1 MSYSSRPLT
10 SKLFQLT
17 ALTLALTLAG
27 CGGGDGVDSVAPPIN
42 NGNGNAGGNTDGSG
56 GGTNGGDTD
65 TSTAKA
71 DQVYISLDKN
81 QLLTG
86 GDSTTAEIR
95 AIDKNGGIVAG
106 VPVIISIDNAAQNG
120 LSIDAIST
128 QTTDAN
134 GLIRV
139 LLKQSSVGI
148 DSRLNHESV
157 LTVTANDG
165 SGVTQSVPIIV
176 SGTRADNVVA
186 SKNPVTA
193 TENFSISG
201 RVLDG
206 QGRVLANTTVVLH
219 NGENEVG
226 TVTTNNKGE
235 FIFDINAATLT
246 AVNREYNFSLDV
258 KGEQITQRISDLLTV
273 AAASSSDVTF
283 VPTSDIVVNTSEEIT
298 LTIPDIEDGE
308 TVVLSTNK
316 GKILSSEN
324 DANPS
329 SRRIFQAN
337 DNQVVF
343 YVKSAVPGNA
353 TVTAEYGKESKAA
366 TLNFVSIEPTKLLLS
381 IERAV
386 VNTGGS
392 TQVIATVLDK
402 DDAPVK
408 NAIVQFTTTKDAS
421 GGSLEQAVAYTDNNG
436 KAVVNYN
443 AGQNPTATDGVV
455 IEAEVQ
461 TIKLPDG
468 TEKTLEMPLPPDSSA
483 ITVQTKST
491 FISFSFANTVS
502 SGDRNVYY
510 YRKGSISV
518 LNNTGKPAV
527 NQQVSVN
534 LIPNKYGKG
543 AFYVYRNIDNEKVW
557 GRGTYTAG
565 TSLPTD
571 KVPSQ
576 PYRTCDNEDINNN
589 GILDPGEDIN
599 NNGQL
604 DPVNVVA
611 VLDKDGNEV
620 STNSSQSFNLTTDA
634 FGKVDFSV
642 RYPKEY
648 AKWYQAKITVNTRVD
663 GSESQQSR
671 LVDFP
676 DSSDDV
682 DISIPI
688 RPNMISPFGVID
700 SCRTAD

>member
-1 MSYSSRPLT
+1 MSHSSRPLS

-42 NGNGNAGGNTDGSG
+42 NSNGNAGGNTDGSG

-65 TSTAKA
+65 ASTAKA

-106 VPVIISIDNAAQNG
+106 VPVTISIDNAAQNG

-193 TENFSISG
+193 TKNFSISG

-206 QGRVLANTTVVLH
+206 QGAVLTNTTVVL
-219 NGENEVG
+219 NNDGNEVA
-226 TVTTNNKGE
+226 TVRTNNKGE

-246 AVNREYNFSLDV
+246 AVNGEYNFSLDV
-258 KGEQITQRISDLLTV
+258 KGAQITQRISDLLTV

-283 VPTSDIVVNTSEEIT
+283 APTSDIVVNTSEEIT
-298 LTIPDIEDGE
+298 LTIPNIEDGE

-329 SRRIFQAN
+329 SRRTFQAN
-337 DNQVVF
+337 NNKVVF
-343 YVKSAVPGNA
+343 YVESAVSGNA
-353 TVTAEYGKESKAA
+353 TVTAEYGNESKAA

-392 TQVIATVLDK
+392 TQVIARVRDK

-436 KAVVNYN
+436 QAVVNYN

-468 TEKTLEMPLPPDSSA
+468 TEKQVNTLEDSSA

-518 LNNTGKPAV
+518 LNNTGKPAI

-543 AFYVYRNIDNEKVW
+543 AFYVYKNIDDEKVW

-565 TSLPTD
+565 TLLPTD

-700 SCRTAD
+700 SCHTAD